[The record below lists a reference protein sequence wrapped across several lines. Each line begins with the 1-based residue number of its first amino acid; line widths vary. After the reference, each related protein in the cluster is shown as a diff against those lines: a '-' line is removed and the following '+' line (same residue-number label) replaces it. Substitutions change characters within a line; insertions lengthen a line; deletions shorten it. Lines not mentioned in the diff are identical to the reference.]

1 MVPGPVLSELG
12 PVALLVPSDLGPAV
26 QDALLTV
33 QTLLAGGTP
42 SGAALS
48 GGLAPSEALC
58 CSW

>member
-33 QTLLAGGTP
+33 QTLLAGGHLP
-42 SGAALS
+42 ERRSLVD
-48 GGLAPSEALC
+48 
-58 CSW
+58 